1 MTRFIQLHLLTSYP
15 PSNLNRDD
23 LGQPKTALFGGVNRL
38 RISSQ
43 SLKRAWRT
51 SELFQQQLT
60 DNIGTRTKMLG
71 VEVSKTLV
79 KAGVKDSQA
88 ETWARSIAAVYG
100 APKKEKGKE
109 LEIEQLVHIAPE
121 ERGTL
126 DRLVETL
133 ARDSRAPTS
142 GELEGLLH
150 QQNAVDIAMFGR
162 MLASKP
168 EFNGEAAVQV
178 AHALGVHASPIEDDY
193 FTAVDDLNRNEPG
206 AAHIGESGFAAALFY
221 QYLCIDREQLKKN
234 LHGDEALTAKA
245 IRALT
250 EAALKVAPTG
260 KQNSF
265 ASRAYAHFA
274 LAEKGSQQPRSLAL
288 AFLKP
293 VTAHGEEGANYAAA
307 ATKELMHLRD
317 NMNQV
322 YGACADSEMSFDV
335 LQGTGS
341 LAGLLDYAGAVEA

>member
-1 MTRFIQLHLLTSYP
+1 MTRFVQLHLLTAYP

-51 SELFQQQLT
+51 SEIFQQTLAGS
-60 DNIGTRTKMLG
+60 IGTRTKLLG
-71 VEVSKTLV
+71 VEAAKAL
-79 KAGVKDSQA
+79 KQAGVKDKQA
-88 ETWARSIAAVYG
+88 EEWAGQIAAIYG
-100 APKKEKGKE
+100 AQKKEKGKE

-121 ERGTL
+121 EQASLNALT
-126 DRLVETL
+126 ETL
-133 ARDSRAPTS
+133 AREMRPPRRE
-142 GELEGLLH
+142 ELDALLH
-150 QQNAVDIAMFGR
+150 EQTAADIAMFGR

-193 FTAVDDLNRNEPG
+193 FTAVDDLNRSDPG
-206 AAHIGESGFAAALFY
+206 AAHIGENGFAAALFY
-221 QYLCIDREQLKKN
+221 QYLCVDRELLKRN
-234 LHGDEALTAKA
+234 LNGDETLTAKA
-245 IRALT
+245 MRALT

-265 ASRAYAHFA
+265 GSRAYAHFA
-274 LAEKGSQQPRSLAL
+274 LAEKGTQQPRSLAL

-293 VTAHGEEGANYAAA
+293 IAPTPDAGADYAGEATAVLQLTRN
-307 ATKELMHLRD
+307 
-317 NMNQV
+317 NMDKV
-322 YGACADSEMSFDV
+322 YGACADESLHFDA
-335 LQGTGS
+335 LQGEGS
-341 LAGLLDYAGAVEA
+341 VAQLLDFVAAEA